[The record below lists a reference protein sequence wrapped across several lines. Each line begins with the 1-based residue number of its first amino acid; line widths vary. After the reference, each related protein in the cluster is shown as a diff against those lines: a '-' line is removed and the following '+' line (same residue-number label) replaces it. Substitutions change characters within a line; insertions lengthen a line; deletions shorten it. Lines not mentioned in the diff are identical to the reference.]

1 MSAKNRITYFMQISY
16 SYNTTTKIET
26 TITTT
31 MTTTTIIRCGKTNK
45 FDLFLLFCILD
56 IHVIYS
62 VAVGT
67 LIYSTDSRRTHLSQ
81 KKAKQRTKERRDL
94 NRTDLSHRH
103 LFMFACKFCQLLLLF
118 IF

>member
-1 MSAKNRITYFMQISY
+1 MQISY
-16 SYNTTTKIET
+16 SYNTTTTAIT

-81 KKAKQRTKERRDL
+81 KKAK
-94 NRTDLSHRH
+94 
-103 LFMFACKFCQLLLLF
+103 
-118 IF
+118 

>member
-1 MSAKNRITYFMQISY
+1 MNAKNRITYFMQISY
-16 SYNTTTKIET
+16 SYNTTTKIAT
-26 TITTT
+26 ATT

-103 LFMFACKFCQLLLLF
+103 LFMFACKFC
-118 IF
+118 